1 MWLQPFSCWI
11 LAAALSAP
19 AAGDPPVGPAMAR
32 PPMPEP
38 IATRQSKFAIPFRIE
53 RANDPAWQPVEA
65 QLYVSTDRGAHWRL
79 YSKVPTT
86 QKSFAFQAGGDGEFW
101 FAIRTA
107 DRWGR
112 ARPESIAAPSLRIV
126 VDTKPPALKMTARP
140 RPDGQVLVRW
150 EIDEPNLKPDSFR
163 IVYRPSPTE
172 PWQAAPFGEFSK
184 NGEVVFWPKPGS
196 SDIPIR
202 VEVADMAGNPA
213 VANAKVKVK
222 PNAGPQ
228 PAEGSVA
235 IAINPPVGRK
245 YAASNNSNDS
255 NDDGPT
261 LTGASSGEH
270 PRTGHSEAKTSDSF
284 GERMRTVNSKTFE
297 LEYDVESVGP
307 SGVGRVELWGTR
319 DGGQTWQSMAVDD
332 DNRSPLRVKVD
343 EEGVFGFRVAVAN
356 GVGIG
361 GKAPVAG
368 DRPDLSIR
376 VDATKPV
383 ARITSVEQGADAE
396 AGQWIVSWQA
406 DDRELAAR
414 PVLLSFSQSREGPWT
429 TIAAGLENTGRYAW
443 TIDRRLPARIF
454 VRLEVRDEAGNVGV
468 HVTTESVVVDQSR
481 PKIRIRSV
489 RPVGARD

>member
-1 MWLQPFSCWI
+1 MWLQPLSYWI

-19 AAGDPPVGPAMAR
+19 AAGNPSVGPAMTR
-32 PPMPEP
+32 PTMPEP
-38 IATRQSKFAIPFRIE
+38 IATRQSKFSIPFRIE
-53 RANDPAWQPVEA
+53 RSNDPAWQPVEA

-79 YSKVPTT
+79 YSKGPTT

-112 ARPESIAAPSLRIV
+112 VRPESIAAPNLRIV
-126 VDTKPPALKMTARP
+126 VDTKPPALKMTAKP
-140 RPDGQVLVRW
+140 RPDGQVSVRW

-163 IVYRPSPTE
+163 VVYRPSPTE
-172 PWQAAPFGEFSK
+172 PWQAAPLGEFSK
-184 NGEVVFWPKPGS
+184 SGEVVFWPKPGS

-213 VANAKVKVK
+213 VANAKVKVQ

-235 IAINPPVGRK
+235 IAINPPIGRK
-245 YAASNNSNDS
+245 YAASNDS
-255 NDDGPT
+255 ADSSDDGPT
-261 LTGASSGEH
+261 LTGSASGEH
-270 PRTGHSEAKTSDSF
+270 SRAVNLKKADSF
-284 GERMRTVNSKTFE
+284 GEQTRTVNSKTFD

-319 DGGQTWQSMAVDD
+319 DDGQTWRSMAVDD

-356 GVGIG
+356 GAGIG
-361 GKAPVAG
+361 GRQPAAG
-368 DRPDLSIR
+368 DRPDLLIC
-376 VDATKPV
+376 VDTTKPV

-396 AGQWIVSWQA
+396 AGQLIVSWQA

-414 PVLLSFSQSREGPWT
+414 PISLSFSQNREGPWT
-429 TIAAGLENTGRYAW
+429 PIAARLENTGRYAW
-443 TIDRRLPARIF
+443 TIDRRSPPRIYL
-454 VRLEVRDEAGNVGV
+454 RLEVRDEAGNVGV
-468 HVTTESVVVDQSR
+468 HVTAEPVVVDQSR
-481 PKIRIRSV
+481 PTIRIRSI
-489 RPVGARD
+489 RPVGME